1 MPNFVLSPVE
11 SHLDPM
17 ISYQVLSLLKE
28 ISLSQGITVLCNLH
42 QVEFALRFADRI
54 IGLAEGRIVI
64 DKHVKDVDGEYIHK
78 IYKGHNQGLFFGPK
92 AYQNGFSDILS
103 YKP

>member
-1 MPNFVLSPVE
+1 MLADEPVA
-11 SHLDPM
+11 SLDPM

-42 QVEFALRFADRI
+42 QVEFALQFADRI
-54 IGLAEGRIVI
+54 IGLAEGRIVM
-64 DKHVKDVDGEYIHK
+64 DKPVKEVDGEYIQK
-78 IYKGHNQGLFFGPK
+78 LYKGHNQGLFFGNE
-92 AYQNGFSDILS
+92 ANQSGIGNIVS